1 MSGLS
6 GQVVGSSG
14 MDEERYDHMDRKS
27 FDSIRI
33 EIAGAEDLNEIR
45 KLWKQSFDDQDA
57 YMDYYFSSVAIRNQI
72 FVAKNGSKII
82 SMVHLNP
89 YTLAET
95 TAGVTAYKRGGYV
108 VGVATVPEFRKQG
121 IMSMLMKYVL
131 SYAAENN
138 YDYIYLMPEKEI
150 YYKGLGFAPVVE
162 SGFYNITDLKPEKN
176 DYELCGLEDITD
188 EQLQSF
194 SVKLTQRYDLFV
206 PRTRAYLE
214 DLGMECQSLF
224 GDVYIIKDEN
234 EIAAVYGIMYDG
246 DRAEIV
252 QYCTVTGSIDP
263 LLYGI
268 CESDIPVFSEVEL
281 FGTYT
286 DHKMIKKGHGIMFYE
301 PYKECTELYR
311 KSDHIFINEVV

>member
-1 MSGLS
+1 MN
-6 GQVVGSSG
+6 
-14 MDEERYDHMDRKS
+14 EERCDQMDCKT

-57 YMDYYFSSVAIRNQI
+57 YMDYYFSNVATRNHI
-72 FVAKNGSKII
+72 FVAKTDSKII

-95 TAGVTAYKRGGYV
+95 TAGATTYKKGGYV

-121 IMSMLMKYVL
+121 IMSILMKHVL
-131 SYAAENN
+131 AYAAEND

-162 SGFYNITDLKPEKN
+162 SGFYNITNLKPEKN

-194 SVKLTQRYDLFV
+194 SVKLAQRYDLFV

-234 EIAAVYGIMYDG
+234 EIAAVYGTMYDG

-252 QYCTVTGSIDP
+252 QYCTVTGSLDP

-268 CESDIPVFSEVEL
+268 CESDIPVFSKVEL

-301 PYKECTELYR
+301 PYTEYTELYR
-311 KSDHIFINEVV
+311 KSDRIFINEVV

>member
-1 MSGLS
+1 MN
-6 GQVVGSSG
+6 
-14 MDEERYDHMDRKS
+14 EERYDQMDCKT

-33 EIAGAEDLNEIR
+33 ETAGAEDMDEIR

-57 YMDYYFSSVAIRNQI
+57 YMDYYFSNVATRNHI
-72 FVAKNGSKII
+72 FVAKTDSKII

-95 TAGVTAYKRGGYV
+95 TAGVTTYKKGGYI
-108 VGVATVPEFRKQG
+108 VGVATDPESRRQG

-131 SYAAENN
+131 SYAAEND

-176 DYELCGLEDITD
+176 DYELCGLKDITD
-188 EQLQSF
+188 EQLQIF
-194 SVKLTQRYDLFV
+194 SEKLTQRYDLFV

-214 DLGMECQSLF
+214 DLGMECRSLF

-234 EIAAVYGIMYDG
+234 EIVAVYGTMYDG
-246 DRAEIV
+246 NCAEIV
-252 QYCTVTGSIDP
+252 QYCTVTGSLDP

-268 CESDIPVFSEVEL
+268 RESDIPVFSEVEL

-286 DHKMIKKGHGIMFYE
+286 DHKRIKKGHGIMFFK
-301 PYKECTELYR
+301 PYTECSELYR
-311 KSDHIFINEVV
+311 KSDRIFINEVV

>member
-1 MSGLS
+1 
-6 GQVVGSSG
+6 
-14 MDEERYDHMDRKS
+14 
-27 FDSIRI
+27 
-33 EIAGAEDLNEIR
+33 
-45 KLWKQSFDDQDA
+45 
-57 YMDYYFSSVAIRNQI
+57 
-72 FVAKNGSKII
+72 
-82 SMVHLNP
+82 
-89 YTLAET
+89 
-95 TAGVTAYKRGGYV
+95 
-108 VGVATVPEFRKQG
+108 
-121 IMSMLMKYVL
+121 MSMLMKYVL
-131 SYAAENN
+131 SYAAENDF
-138 YDYIYLMPEKEI
+138 DYIYLMPEKEI

-194 SVKLTQRYDLFV
+194 SVKLTQRYDLIV

-234 EIAAVYGIMYDG
+234 EIAAVYGTMYDG
-246 DRAEIV
+246 DHAEIV

-263 LLYGI
+263 LLFGI
-268 CESDIPVFSEVEL
+268 RESDIPVFSEIEL

-286 DHKMIKKGHGIMFYE
+286 DHKRIKKGHGIMFYE
-301 PYKECTELYR
+301 PYTECTELYR